1 LIKKLHIKTFGC
13 QMNVYD
19 SDRMVDVLSPIGYG
33 LTNMPEEADMVI
45 VNTCHIREQASEKLY
60 SELGRLRNIKNK
72 RQEAGKLTVIAV
84 AGCVAQAVGAEIIKR
99 APYVDIV
106 LGPQTFHRLPEMVAQ
121 ITGREEGGPNK
132 SIMDISFP
140 EVTKFD
146 CLPDVVAKGSSAFL
160 SIQEGCDKFC
170 TFCVVPY
177 TRGSEY
183 SRAVDDIISEAKTLA
198 KAGVKEITLLGQN
211 VNAYHGEKNR
221 GQVGSEVG
229 LGHLIRSLAEIDG
242 VKRLRYMTSHP
253 VDMDDD
259 LIAAH
264 GEVPALMPFLH
275 LPVQSG
281 SDRILS
287 QMNRQHTIAD
297 YYNIVEKLLVARP
310 DLKISSDFIVG
321 FPGESNQDF
330 IATVE
335 FIRDVNFLQAYSFK
349 YSRRPGTPGAL
360 MENQVSEIVKSE
372 RLAILQALLV
382 KHQVAFNQESIGKT
396 MPILFDRRGR
406 NKGQLVGRSPFM
418 QPVHVVDSQEVLG
431 KIKNVEL
438 ITATSHSLGGII
450 IPDNISEAQ
459 SGVGPVFNGSPDVG
473 SKV

>member
-1 LIKKLHIKTFGC
+1 
-13 QMNVYD
+13 
-19 SDRMVDVLSPIGYG
+19 
-33 LTNMPEEADMVI
+33 
-45 VNTCHIREQASEKLY
+45 
-60 SELGRLRNIKNK
+60 
-72 RQEAGKLTVIAV
+72 
-84 AGCVAQAVGAEIIKR
+84 
-99 APYVDIV
+99 
-106 LGPQTFHRLPEMVAQ
+106 
-121 ITGREEGGPNK
+121 
-132 SIMDISFP
+132 
-140 EVTKFD
+140 
-146 CLPDVVAKGSSAFL
+146 
-160 SIQEGCDKFC
+160 
-170 TFCVVPY
+170 
-177 TRGSEY
+177 
-183 SRAVDDIISEAKTLA
+183 
-198 KAGVKEITLLGQN
+198 
-211 VNAYHGEKNR
+211 
-221 GQVGSEVG
+221 
-229 LGHLIRSLAEIDG
+229 
-242 VKRLRYMTSHP
+242 MTSHP

-418 QPVHVVDSQEVLG
+418 QPVHVVDSQEVEQ
-431 KIKNVEL
+431 N
-438 ITATSHSLGGII
+438 
-450 IPDNISEAQ
+450 
-459 SGVGPVFNGSPDVG
+459 
-473 SKV
+473 